1 MKSYLKISAR
11 YIWQNRLYAI
21 INVVA
26 LSTALTCTVLAILFW
41 QDESSFDTFHKN
53 NPNLFR
59 IYSNITDKDGKIITT
74 GGTGQVQG
82 PAFKA
87 AIPEVKSYVRILGGD
102 IKTDVTA
109 GNKTFQLRPLF
120 VDKNFFDVFS
130 FPALQG
136 NPSTALNDIGSIV
149 LTASM
154 AMKFFNSTDIIGK
167 TMRMSDDPSFEKFG
181 KPLIVSA
188 VVKDPPANSSLQF
201 DALFTFDFM
210 RLSFEDN
217 NWLNTYL
224 GTFVVL
230 NSGSDIRSVI
240 QKFNDIYTFHAKEQL
255 GDSRYD
261 IYGFDP
267 KITYGLQPVTD
278 IHFNPLAE
286 SEFAEGGII
295 NGSSVVYSYMF
306 LGIAFF
312 VLLMATINFVNISIA
327 GSLKRAKEVCIKKI
341 AGSSRLQIIKQFM
354 IESAL
359 LCCMA
364 LIMAL
369 CFVNLL
375 LPLFNELTGKHIL
388 FENAFNAKLFFLLL
402 GLLVMVTLL
411 TGSYPALILSNFKPA
426 EILYNRQKFL
436 DKNLLGKTL
445 VVVQFSLAVIL
456 LIASVVY
463 NNQMNYIRTKD
474 LGYKP
479 SEIIKIGV
487 SGDRDYKTLTTYL
500 KNEMIKEPG
509 IKSVSY
515 VNDGYFNNVEAADKV
530 FKALHKTV
538 DENFLKTLDIP
549 LISGRNF
556 SSFDLNNVL
565 VNQAF
570 VKDMDIKDPIG
581 KAVNLD
587 PGGNNSVKVIIG
599 VIKDFH
605 FSSLR
610 EPIKPMVMYMNDN
623 YDGSLL
629 VKLDRS
635 RQQQGIAATEHIY
648 RSAIPDAA
656 FQYNFLD
663 DLNARQYFQEQRW
676 QKIINIATL
685 LSFTVCCLGLF
696 GLAHL
701 STARRVKE
709 IGIRKVLGASV
720 SQIIAAL
727 SFNFLKLVMI
737 AFVIAA
743 PAAWMIMNWWLQ
755 DFAYRISITWW
766 MVAAAGLIAVV
777 VALITISFQSI
788 KAAMANPVES
798 LRTE

>member
-1 MKSYLKISAR
+1 MKNYLRISAR

-21 INVVA
+21 INIVA

-41 QDESSFDTFHKN
+41 QDESGFDTFHKN
-53 NPNLFR
+53 NPNLYR
-59 IYSNITDKDGKIITT
+59 IYSNITGKDGKVITT

-102 IKTDVTA
+102 IKSDVAA
-109 GNKTFQLRPLF
+109 GNKTLKLTPLF
-120 VDKNFFDVFS
+120 VDKNFFDVFT
-130 FPALQG
+130 FQVLRG
-136 NPSTALNDIGSIV
+136 NPSAALNDIGSIV
-149 LTASM
+149 LTEST
-154 AMKFFNSTDIIGK
+154 AMKFFNSTDVVGR
-167 TMRMSDDPSFEKFG
+167 TMSMSGDPSFEKFG

-188 VVKDPPANSSLQF
+188 VVQDPPANSSLQF
-201 DALFTFDFM
+201 DALFTFEFM

-230 NSGSDIRSVI
+230 NPGSNIRSVI
-240 QKFNDIYTFHAKEQL
+240 QKFNDIYKFHAKEQL
-255 GDSRYD
+255 GDNRYD

-278 IHFNPLAE
+278 IHLNPLAE

-295 NGSSVVYSYMF
+295 NGSSVVYSYVF

-341 AGSSRLQIIKQFM
+341 AGSSRVQIIKQFM

-369 CFVNLL
+369 CFVSLL

-388 FENAFNAKLFFLLL
+388 FENALDGKLFFLLI
-402 GLLVMVTLL
+402 GLLVTVTLL

-436 DKNLLGKTL
+436 NKNFLSKTL

-500 KNEMIKEPG
+500 KSELIKETS

-515 VNDGYFNNVEAADKV
+515 VNDGYFNNVQVVNKV
-530 FKALHKTV
+530 FKASHKTI
-538 DENFLKTLDIP
+538 DENFLKTLEIP

-556 SSFDLNNVL
+556 SSFDKNNVL

-570 VKDMDIKDPIG
+570 VKDMGIKDPIG
-581 KAVNLD
+581 KAVNMD
-587 PGGNNSVKVIIG
+587 PGGNNSEKVIIG

-629 VKLDRS
+629 VKLDHS
-635 RQQQGIAATEHIY
+635 RQQQGIAAAERIY
-648 RSAIPDAA
+648 RSAMPDAA

-696 GLAHL
+696 ALAHL

-720 SQIIAAL
+720 SQIISTL
-727 SFNFLKLVMI
+727 SLNFLKLVMI
-737 AFVIAA
+737 AFVVAA
-743 PAAWMIMNWWLQ
+743 PVAWMIMNWWLQ

-766 MVAAAGLIAVV
+766 MVAMAGLIAIG